1 MTVGPPE
8 QYVAKGEKVGYL
20 NMTQKKLGK
29 ISESWLSENATREE
43 FLLEIVMYGM
53 EDLAD
58 SARFLHRKLG
68 RVPTNDELV
77 AEMIGSMSTD
87 RSFLAKSKS
96 STANYL
102 V

>member
-1 MTVGPPE
+1 
-8 QYVAKGEKVGYL
+8 
-20 NMTQKKLGK
+20 
-29 ISESWLSENATREE
+29 
-43 FLLEIVMYGM
+43 M

-58 SARFLHRKLG
+58 SARFLHRRLG

-77 AEMIGSMSTD
+77 VEMIDSMSTD

-96 STANYL
+96 STPNDL